1 MRLIEYPWGSHVTC
15 PSIFSM
21 KWGWKWRDRFLER
34 RGHSPLNVEVA
45 AAKKCTT
52 QKNPKALAPRLF
64 TTKMHVGL
72 KATTSQASVALT
84 VPVSPRH
91 DLVTKAS
98 RKCPKNVKET
108 FWGDRTKKDGK
119 GHFILLDIKKIK
131 LEVILLLFFV
141 GNITYATFLFWPF
154 FRSKFEGHQSSLSE
168 VLKNHCLLSKSL
180 LSGKHKK
187 EREYYNIL
195 NNCNTHKVAA
205 IFGSGIRV
213 L

>member
-1 MRLIEYPWGSHVTC
+1 
-15 PSIFSM
+15 
-21 KWGWKWRDRFLER
+21 
-34 RGHSPLNVEVA
+34 
-45 AAKKCTT
+45 
-52 QKNPKALAPRLF
+52 
-64 TTKMHVGL
+64 MHVGL
-72 KATTSQASVALT
+72 KATTTQASVALT